1 MTLKNHYKMGR
12 RIYLKLR
19 RQGIFLQRL
28 WFLLGN
34 LIPDLCISFVYRR
47 HEYEATSMSL
57 KKLMRRLYD
66 GRLNPHSALFSFCLG
81 IINHYVCD
89 YFCYSHHPSFTGG
102 LWAHIVYEMCQKPEY
117 GIFSLRTAEPPPVT
131 AGEIFSQTRI
141 MTFSGMTD
149 MLDECLA
156 SHERRRSQNTGRPF
170 NDIPPAVSAAVRLN
184 AILCFSAERFSYA
197 GTLTDLV
204 PVIFPRRH
212 SFQWPA
218 LRIF

>member
-12 RIYLKLR
+12 LIYLKLR
-19 RQGIFLQRL
+19 CQGIFLQRF

-47 HEYEATSMSL
+47 HEYRATAMSL

-66 GRLNPHSALFSFCLG
+66 GCLNPRSILFAFCLG
-81 IINHYVCD
+81 IIYHYVCD

-102 LWAHIVYEMCQKPEY
+102 LWAHIIYELCQKPKY
-117 GIFSLRTAEPPPVT
+117 GNFPPHAPEPPSAVPVT
-131 AGEIFSQTRI
+131 AGEICFQDRP

-156 SHERRRSQNTGRPF
+156 SHERMRSQNIGEPF
-170 NDIPPAVSAAVRLN
+170 NDIPPAVSAAAGLN
-184 AILCFSAERFSYA
+184 FILCLSAERSSYA
-197 GTLTDLV
+197 GLMYPV
-204 PVIFPRRH
+204 PIIQSYVK
-212 SFQWPA
+212 
-218 LRIF
+218 LN